1 MVRLRIGHTAT
12 LLSDGKVLVA
22 GGNALGGSKSIASAE
37 LYDPS
42 SGSWTVVGKMVAICS
57 GGCTATLLT
66 DGKVLVVGG
75 FRNGGNG
82 LLASAELY
90 DPDTGSWTATARLGS
105 SLADQTATL
114 LPDGRVIV
122 AGGLSLVDGLLRPQA
137 SAELF
142 DPGAGN

>member
-1 MVRLRIGHTAT
+1 
-12 LLSDGKVLVA
+12 VLVA

-37 LYDPS
+37 VYDPS
-42 SGSWTVVGKMVAICS
+42 SGSWTAVGKVVAICG

-66 DGKVLVVGG
+66 DGRVLAVGG
-75 FRNGGNG
+75 FRDGGNG

-90 DPDTGSWTATARLGS
+90 DPDTGTWTATSRLGS

-114 LPDGRVIV
+114 LPNGRVLV

-137 SAELF
+137 SAELY
-142 DPGAGN
+142 DAGSGN